1 MVHDF
6 LKIQV
11 DAEVSPSAF
20 VIIEAELNEAVENSI
35 LVKSHLR
42 WSHIGDARFKAA
54 WTDHSLHI
62 LSIMY
67 NTLRHLTQ

>member
-54 WTDHSLHI
+54 
-62 LSIMY
+62 
-67 NTLRHLTQ
+67 